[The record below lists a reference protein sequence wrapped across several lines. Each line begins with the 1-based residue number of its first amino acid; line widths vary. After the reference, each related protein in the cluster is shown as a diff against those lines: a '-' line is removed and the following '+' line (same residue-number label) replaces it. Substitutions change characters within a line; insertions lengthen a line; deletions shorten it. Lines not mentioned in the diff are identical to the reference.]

1 MTLSV
6 NKISKRYGN
15 AWALKDVS
23 FEVEGGSVIG
33 LFGASGSGKSALLK
47 VIAGSVKHNGG
58 TISLDDNDITIVKPK
73 ERNVTFHDGSEEKG
87 FKQIFG
93 YFSGGI
99 SSGEGQFDRFE
110 AMIAN
115 AGRVLLLDDPFSQM
129 DPALRDAAFAAI
141 RKAAKQR
148 NRVVIFA
155 TSDFDQ
161 IMGLTDEVAFL
172 SRGEIMQSGTPQDIY
187 DNPATIEAARMTG
200 ENNLFVAR
208 RLSSS
213 DDDLPEFHTIDGEHR
228 IFAHRADK
236 KRLGPINQNM
246 SLAIRPESVSVT
258 PGVTRPEDNL
268 LRAVVKAVHFR
279 GATSIIEFDADGL
292 AIKTCVL
299 KVPALQPGDECMLG
313 LPPHRILILK
323 D

>member
-1 MTLSV
+1 
-6 NKISKRYGN
+6 
-15 AWALKDVS
+15 
-23 FEVEGGSVIG
+23 
-33 LFGASGSGKSALLK
+33 
-47 VIAGSVKHNGG
+47 
-58 TISLDDNDITIVKPK
+58 
-73 ERNVTFHDGSEEKG
+73 FHDGTDAKG
-87 FKQIFG
+87 FKQMFG
-93 YFSGGI
+93 YFAGGI
-99 SSGEGQFDRFE
+99 SSGERQFDKFE
-110 AMIAN
+110 AAIAN

-129 DPALRDAAFAAI
+129 DTALRDACFAAI

-161 IMGLTDEVAFL
+161 IMGLTDEVAFM
-172 SRGEIMQSGTPQDIY
+172 SGGEIRQSGTPQDIY

-200 ENNLFVAR
+200 ENNLIVAR
-208 RLSSS
+208 RLTSS

-228 IFAHRADK
+228 LFAHRADK

-246 SLAIRPESVSVT
+246 TLAIRPELVSMT

-279 GATSIIEFDADGL
+279 GSTSIVEFDADGL

-299 KVPALQPGDECMLG
+299 KSPALKPGDECMLG

>member
-1 MTLSV
+1 MTLAV
-6 NKISKRYGN
+6 DKISKRYGN

-33 LFGASGSGKSALLK
+33 LFGASGSGKSSLLK

-58 TISLDDNDITIVKPK
+58 TISLDGNDITIVKAK
-73 ERNVTFHDGSEEKG
+73 ERNVTFHDGSDAKG
-87 FKQIFG
+87 FKQMFG
-93 YFSGGI
+93 YFAGGI
-99 SSGEGQFDRFE
+99 SSGEGQFDKFE

-129 DPALRDAAFAAI
+129 DTALRDACITAI

-246 SLAIRPESVSVT
+246 TLAIRPELVSMT

-268 LRAVVKAVHFR
+268 LRAVVKSIKFR
-279 GATSIIEFDADGL
+279 GPISIIEFDAGGL

-299 KVPALQPGDECMLG
+299 KTPALKPGDECMLG

>member
-33 LFGASGSGKSALLK
+33 LFGASGSGKSSLLK
-47 VIAGSVKHNGG
+47 VIAGNVKHNGG
-58 TISLDDNDITIVKPK
+58 TISLDGNDITVVKPK

-87 FKQIFG
+87 FKQLFG
-93 YFSGGI
+93 YLAGGI
-99 SSGEGQFDRFE
+99 SSGEGQFDKFE
-110 AMIAN
+110 AAIAN

-129 DPALRDAAFAAI
+129 DPTLREACFTAI

-155 TSDFDQ
+155 TSDFEQ
-161 IMGLTDEVAFL
+161 ILSLTDEVAFL

-187 DNPATIEAARMTG
+187 DNPATIEAALMTG

-246 SLAIRPESVSVT
+246 TLAIRPELVSMAT
-258 PGVTRPEDNL
+258 GVSRPEDNL
-268 LRAVVKAVHFR
+268 LRATVKSVKFR
-279 GATSIIEFDADGL
+279 GSTSIIECDADGL

>member
-1 MTLSV
+1 MTLAV
-6 NKISKRYGN
+6 DKISKRYGN

-47 VIAGSVKHNGG
+47 VIAGQVKHNGG
-58 TISLDDNDITIVKPK
+58 TIALDGNDITLVKAK
-73 ERNVTFHDGSEEKG
+73 DRNVTFHDGSDAKG
-87 FKQIFG
+87 FKQLFG
-93 YFSGGI
+93 YFAGGI
-99 SSGEGQFDRFE
+99 SSGEGQFDKFE
-110 AMIAN
+110 AAIAN

-129 DPALRDAAFAAI
+129 DPTLRDACFAAI

-161 IMGLTDEVAFL
+161 IMDLTDEVAFL
-172 SRGEIMQSGTPQDIY
+172 SRGEIRQTGMPQDMY

-208 RLSSS
+208 RLTSS
-213 DDDLPEFHTIDGEHR
+213 DDDLPEFHTIEGEHR
-228 IFAHRADK
+228 IFAHRANK

-246 SLAIRPESVSVT
+246 TLAIRPELVSMT

-268 LRAVVKAVHFR
+268 LRAVVKSIKFG
-279 GATSIIEFDADGL
+279 GATSIVEFDASGL

-299 KVPALQPGDECMLG
+299 KVPALKPGDECMLG